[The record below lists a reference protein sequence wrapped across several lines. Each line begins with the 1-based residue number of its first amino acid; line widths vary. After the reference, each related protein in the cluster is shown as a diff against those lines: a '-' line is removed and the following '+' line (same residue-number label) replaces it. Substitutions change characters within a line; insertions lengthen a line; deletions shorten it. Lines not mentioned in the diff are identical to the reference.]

1 MSNENTIISDNYI
14 IQGSKIFYLS
24 DCCGSVEVKHDNI
37 YNMEFLSKLPD
48 LDKKGIEKLY
58 MSGPYKI
65 SGSDYFMC
73 MFKCGH
79 GGHTKGSGVFR

>member
-24 DCCGSVEVKHDNI
+24 DCGSVEEKHDNV
-37 YNMEFLSKLPD
+37 YNMEFLNKLPD
-48 LDKKGIEKLY
+48 LDKKYEDKHY
-58 MSGPYKI
+58 MSGPFKI

-73 MFKCGH
+73 MFKCCH